1 MPSKIFQTV
10 RWHDNI
16 PNLESEESAAQI
28 RNQPGRGLNILTLN
42 QMLRRLPIPLAQL
55 KAENNS
61 EKFNNEITQLL
72 HSLYRTR
79 KLTKDIYKS
88 LIGII

>member
-1 MPSKIFQTV
+1 
-10 RWHDNI
+10 
-16 PNLESEESAAQI
+16 
-28 RNQPGRGLNILTLN
+28 
-42 QMLRRLPIPLAQL
+42 MLRRLPIPLAQL